1 MCSDNNGT
9 EAAGVWLEEV
19 EQVTE
24 RNAEARPQR
33 HRWRAVSRRASG
45 LHVFI
50 RSRLKCL
57 SPQVLAAVQDE
68 RAGRPEEAAVCV
80 REAALLLLLLP
91 LLLAVVPPAA
101 GSRIAA
107 AARPPAEPHRA
118 RPPAAPRLVLHVFF
132 ASFHSGA
139 RYAAPCRASNLQH
152 AVFAGS
158 ALRF

>member
-24 RNAEARPQR
+24 RNTEARPQR
-33 HRWRAVSRRASG
+33 HRWRAVTRRASG

-80 REAALLLLLLP
+80 REAALLPLLLP
-91 LLLAVVPPAA
+91 LVPPAA

-118 RPPAAPRLVLHVFF
+118 GPPAAPRSVLLMFSSPPFTLVLVTPPP
-132 ASFHSGA
+132 AG
-139 RYAAPCRASNLQH
+139 RRNLQH
-152 AVFAGS
+152 AVF
-158 ALRF
+158 LYVHL